1 MSMKYKLIAFDL
13 DGTVLDDAKNVDPRT
28 IAALDRAAA
37 EGVLI
42 VPSSGRVFGAM
53 PEVIRNL
60 PYVRYAITANGA
72 GVYDRLEDKYLYEA
86 FLTPEYVFGIFDY
99 LEQFD
104 CVEEAFQDFKPY
116 IGADDLE
123 RLLSYYDDNP
133 GIHKLMRETRIPV
146 KSVRETLKAAGTPV
160 QKAQVHFPTKEIK
173 EKMLP
178 EIQKQFPDIIATSSL
193 PLNIEM
199 NAANATKGAGLR
211 VLCEKLGIDIADTVA
226 FGDGSNDISMLR
238 AAGLGVAM
246 KNSPEDVKSAADT
259 VTELDNNEGGVYATI
274 VELLAK

>member
-1 MSMKYKLIAFDL
+1 MKYKLIAFDL
-13 DGTVLDDAKNVDPRT
+13 DGTVLDDAKNIDPRT
-28 IAALDRAAA
+28 IQALADAAA
-37 EGVLI
+37 QGVEI
-42 VPSSGRVFGAM
+42 VPSSGRVFDAM
-53 PEVIRNL
+53 PAAVRGM
-60 PYVRYAITANGA
+60 PFVRYAITANGA
-72 GVYDRLEDKYLYEA
+72 GVFDRQENKLLYEA
-86 FLTPEYVFGIFDY
+86 NLTPEYVFGIFDY

-104 CVEEAFQDFKPY
+104 CIVEAFQDFTPY
-116 IGADDLE
+116 IAECDLD

-133 GIHKLMRETRIPV
+133 GIRKLMRETRNPV
-146 KSVRETLKAAGTPV
+146 ESVRKTLQAAGTPV

-178 EIQKQFPDIIATSSL
+178 EIQRHFPEIIATSSL

-211 VLCEKLGIDIADTVA
+211 VLCEKLGIDISDTVA

-246 KNSPEDVKSAADT
+246 KNAPDDVKTAADT
-259 VTELDNNEGGVYATI
+259 VTRFDNNSGGVYTTI
-274 VELLAK
+274 IELLEKS